1 MMADTLSFTANL
13 PKEQIHLA
21 SNMASSVVC
30 VLVSSTNAHL
40 LADAHPDQASTDQGE
55 MRHADTMIRDSP
67 KRTRMSGPC
76 IRERRG
82 SHAG

>member
-1 MMADTLSFTANL
+1 MRFNL

-55 MRHADTMIRDSP
+55 MRHADNYKVHQSQQDNLFILL
-67 KRTRMSGPC
+67 K
-76 IRERRG
+76 
-82 SHAG
+82 